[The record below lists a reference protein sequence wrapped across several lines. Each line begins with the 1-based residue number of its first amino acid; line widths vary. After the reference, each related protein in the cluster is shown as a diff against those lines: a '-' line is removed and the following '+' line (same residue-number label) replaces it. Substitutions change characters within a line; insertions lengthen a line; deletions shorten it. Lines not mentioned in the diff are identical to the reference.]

1 MYVCM
6 YLHMRAVLCV
16 LAGIRNRKEAC
27 KCMPDCVCVC
37 VCMCLSKCVV
47 FAGVG
52 VNCDGV

>member
-1 MYVCM
+1 M